1 MKPYLKIF
9 TILLATFVTFIC
21 AVGLTWFTI
30 ASQSLMQ
37 QAQERALEEHKSL
50 EYITKQRVPDIEKDA
65 PREPLENDLRQT
77 LQSEYVIGSTSGAI
91 LLKSEDYSAFGPLEL
106 MSTVNYDT
114 VWIKTYQSPTE
125 TMLVTQEYIET
136 AFSPLVISLRYDLT
150 NTIQTINVL
159 YFNAVSVM
167 IVATLGSG
175 VIAWI
180 LARYVVKP
188 TETLTQAMAEVR
200 AGNLKT
206 TVRVDEIDSDR
217 VAAVAHQF
225 NIMMASV
232 NEQLSSLTDANASQQ
247 EFISYLSHEIKTP
260 LTSILGNIN
269 RLLSQNKDPEVE
281 ATLVAIHQEAY
292 RLKSLSVSLLKLY
305 SQNTQVIQ
313 NVTLDTQWLSELIV
327 SIAEPTHQALTI
339 ELEPSIFELDEGL
352 FHIAIL
358 NVMTNA
364 IEATMDR
371 IIPIHV
377 WGIDAPTHYTI
388 HIKNRM
394 TSTRSLT
401 SKSENFGMGLALTEK
416 IMKLHNGSLTTYHTE
431 THYEVVLT
439 IPHRGYYETV

>member
-21 AVGLTWFTI
+21 GIGLAWFTI

-50 EYITKQRVPDIEKDA
+50 AYITTQRISDIEKDA
-65 PREPLENDLRQT
+65 SREPLENDLRQT

-91 LLKSEDYSAFGPLEL
+91 LLKSKDYEAFGPLEI
-106 MSTVNYDT
+106 MNNVRYDA
-114 VWIKTYQSPTE
+114 VWVKTYSSSDE
-125 TMLVTQEYIET
+125 TVLVTQEFIET
-136 AFSPLVISLRYDLT
+136 AFSPLIISLRYDLT
-150 NTIQTINVL
+150 STIQIIDTL
-159 YFNAVSVM
+159 FLNAVSVM
-167 IVATLGSG
+167 VFAAIGSAL
-175 VIAWI
+175 ISWL

-188 TETLTQAMAEVR
+188 TESLTQAMAEVR
-200 AGNLKT
+200 AGNLET
-206 TVRVDEIDSDR
+206 TVRVDAIDSDR

-232 NEQLSSLTDANASQQ
+232 NQQLSSLHDTNASQQ
-247 EFISYLSHEIKTP
+247 EFINYLSHEIKTP
-260 LTSILGNIN
+260 LTSILGNTN

-281 ATLVAIHQEAY
+281 TTLVAIYQEAY

-305 SQNTQVIQ
+305 SQSTQVLSY
-313 NVTLDTQWLSELIV
+313 VTQDTQWLSELITG
-327 SIAEPTHQALTI
+327 IAEPTHQALSI
-339 ELEPSIFELDEGL
+339 DLEPSTLDIDEGL

-364 IEATMDR
+364 IEATMER
-371 IIPIHV
+371 SIPIHI
-377 WGIDAPTHYTI
+377 WGIDAPTHYTL
-388 HIKNRM
+388 HITNSITPM
-394 TSTRSLT
+394 RSFA

-416 IMKLHNGSLTTYHTE
+416 IMHLHNGSLTSHHTE

-439 IPHRGYYETV
+439 LPHRGYYETV